1 MAKKILATK
10 MDILEF
16 ISKKRI
22 VWAYELAEK
31 FRFSHRYVPVLLN
44 RLKKAG
50 LVINMT
56 RGCWELTEDSYKKL
70 KYYGKK

>member
-1 MAKKILATK
+1 

-16 ISKKRI
+16 IREKRI

-31 FRFSHRYVPVLLN
+31 FGFSRRYVPVLLN

-56 RGCWELTEDSYKKL
+56 RGCWELTEDAYKKL
-70 KYYGKK
+70 KYFGKR

>member
-16 ISKKRI
+16 IRKKRI

-31 FRFSHRYVPVLLN
+31 FGFSHRYVPVLLN

-50 LVINMT
+50 QL
-56 RGCWELTEDSYKKL
+56 GECLL
-70 KYYGKK
+70 